1 MVHVASSLRREP
13 RERDQTSPHEG
24 EQKGALEPTADAAAL
39 ARRATATRRRR
50 RVDARGRDATRRRA
64 TRADARERADA
75 TATTIRTTIRTN
87 ERTNERI
94 ERATTRAT
102 AAAMTLETPSSLGN
116 DDRAALMIQAAYR
129 RHQARA
135 DAGRRAKT
143 TALETL
149 EEHEEAMINKR
160 QTLVRRMNEKLGG
173 GLRGKL
179 TRGLARMR
187 IARALGGKGREDAT
201 EEEEEE
207 EAPPLPSLGASA
219 LEDIIDSLKRG
230 NVFSLIDAM
239 AILQA
244 ATVRFAEEESVNYV
258 NAEPGGSV
266 VVVGDL
272 HGQLHDLLFVL
283 KERGMPSDKVKYV
296 FNGDLVDRG
305 NHGCEIALL
314 LCALK
319 LASPRCV
326 FINRGNHEEA
336 FINIYSGFEEEC
348 LQKYD
353 HKVFQM
359 FQSCFDWLPYA
370 CVVNESVFV
379 IHGGP
384 PCDEGA
390 TVDEVR
396 TLPRGAESARAPVDK
411 KRMQWYKELVWSDP
425 HPEATFIGSVPSHRG
440 AGVLWGKDVS
450 ERFLQ
455 TNKLEV
461 IIRSHQCVGGGVET
475 CHGGKVFTVF
485 SASRY
490 CGTGENKGAILSFM
504 HGDKTP
510 QPQNALVWSIPSGTG
525 LLGYERIK
533 SERKGKEAVNDAV
546 AQQASE
552 YIIEYKADLYRHWS
566 AVSAKRRG
574 HSHLINLFEW
584 ADGLSKVLKIKIL
597 WSKVFEKLVK
607 TEHVEMMN
615 GKRYVKWKEFLSEY
629 TVKLRG
635 GCKEWQDHVV
645 SRITSAVLQSGNDL
659 LTAFDEMDADKNG
672 VISQKE
678 FNTAL
683 RQSIPSLAI
692 LSDAQLA
699 AVWSAFDVDNSGTVD
714 FDEFRE
720 MLSNSMQSSEREGKV
735 GVRWSTRTPEKSN
748 ASGDADAPN
757 ESQWERNLSEAFG
770 RLFYSHRKELYH
782 VWHSNFDL
790 DESKSLAKEDF
801 VSMLRALD
809 ESTGKHLFD
818 DEALAKLADGMDIN
832 GDGRIDFQEFC
843 ANIGRM
849 ANEY

>member
-1 MVHVASSLRREP
+1 
-13 RERDQTSPHEG
+13 
-24 EQKGALEPTADAAAL
+24 
-39 ARRATATRRRR
+39 
-50 RVDARGRDATRRRA
+50 
-64 TRADARERADA
+64 
-75 TATTIRTTIRTN
+75 
-87 ERTNERI
+87 
-94 ERATTRAT
+94 
-102 AAAMTLETPSSLGN
+102 MTLETPSSLGN

-566 AVSAKRRG
+566 AVSAKRREPFALNQPVRVG
-574 HSHLINLFEW
+574 GRAVQGAEDQNIMVQGVRQARENGTRRNDERQTLCKVERVSGRVHRQAQGWLQGVARPRRFAHYVGGIAIRKRFV
-584 ADGLSKVLKIKIL
+584 DGVRRDGCGQKRRHQPKRIQHRVA
-597 WSKVFEKLVK
+597 
-607 TEHVEMMN
+607 TEH
-615 GKRYVKWKEFLSEY
+615 
-629 TVKLRG
+629 TVARDSLGRATRRG
-635 GCKEWQDHVV
+635 
-645 SRITSAVLQSGNDL
+645 
-659 LTAFDEMDADKNG
+659 M
-672 VISQKE
+672 
-678 FNTAL
+678 
-683 RQSIPSLAI
+683 
-692 LSDAQLA
+692 
-699 AVWSAFDVDNSGTVD
+699 
-714 FDEFRE
+714 
-720 MLSNSMQSSEREGKV
+720 ERV
-735 GVRWSTRTPEKSN
+735 
-748 ASGDADAPN
+748 
-757 ESQWERNLSEAFG
+757 
-770 RLFYSHRKELYH
+770 
-782 VWHSNFDL
+782 
-790 DESKSLAKEDF
+790 
-801 VSMLRALD
+801 
-809 ESTGKHLFD
+809 
-818 DEALAKLADGMDIN
+818 
-832 GDGRIDFQEFC
+832 
-843 ANIGRM
+843 
-849 ANEY
+849 

>member
-1 MVHVASSLRREP
+1 MDPPPTTKSHAR
-13 RERDQTSPHEG
+13 
-24 EQKGALEPTADAAAL
+24 GADDEIT
-39 ARRATATRRRR
+39 RARRRR
-50 RVDARGRDATRRRA
+50 RKSSIDPPTDGRPGRRRDARARHDGARRDDDARRATRRRA
-64 TRADARERADA
+64 TTRERARNADGRDAIRPHREGRARIDGDA
-75 TATTIRTTIRTN
+75 TTTM
-87 ERTNERI
+87 
-94 ERATTRAT
+94 A
-102 AAAMTLETPSSLGN
+102 LETPSSLGN
-116 DDRAALMIQAAYR
+116 DDRAAMMIQAAYR

-149 EEHEEAMINKR
+149 EEHEEAMINGR
-160 QTLVRRMNEKLGG
+160 QALVVRMNERLGG

-179 TRGLARMR
+179 ARGLARMR
-187 IARALGGKGREDAT
+187 IARALGGKGRDDA
-201 EEEEEE
+201 EAEE
-207 EAPPLPSLGASA
+207 EAPLPSLGAAA

-396 TLPRGAESARAPVDK
+396 TLPRGAESARVSVDK
-411 KRMQWYKELVWSDP
+411 RRVEWYKELVWSDP

-455 TNKLEV
+455 KNKLEV
-461 IIRSHQCVGGGVET
+461 IIRSHQCVAGGVET
-475 CHGGKVFTVF
+475 CHGGKVFTLF

-490 CGTGENKGAILSFM
+490 CGTGENKGAILSLT
-504 HGDKTP
+504 HSDRTP

-552 YIIEYKADLYRHWS
+552 YIIENKADLYRHWS
-566 AVSAKRRG
+566 TVSAKRRE
-574 HSHLINLFEW
+574 HSYLINLFEW

-597 WSKVFEKLVK
+597 WSKVFDKLVK
-607 TEHVEMMN
+607 TEHIEMMN
-615 GKRYVKWKEFLSEY
+615 GKRYVKWKEFLGEY

-672 VISQKE
+672 VISQNE

-683 RQSIPSLAI
+683 RRSIPSLAI

-714 FDEFRE
+714 FEEFGE
-720 MLSNSMQSSEREGKV
+720 MLSNSMQSREREGKV

-748 ASGDADAPN
+748 ASGDSDASN
-757 ESQWERNLSEAFG
+757 ESQWEQNLSEAFG

-843 ANIGRM
+843 TNIGRM